1 MILTRDITRD
11 DVDYAIDHA
20 LIGEYVPFPF
30 EDEYLQK
37 IWELSQDHS
46 SHDAQKLRDEGH
58 TLIARGNARQN
69 KQQLASE

>member
-1 MILTRDITRD
+1 MILTRDITCD
-11 DVDYAIDHA
+11 DVDYAVDQA

-46 SHDAQKLRDEGH
+46 SHDAHKLRDEGH
-58 TLIARGNARQN
+58 ALIARKDARQN